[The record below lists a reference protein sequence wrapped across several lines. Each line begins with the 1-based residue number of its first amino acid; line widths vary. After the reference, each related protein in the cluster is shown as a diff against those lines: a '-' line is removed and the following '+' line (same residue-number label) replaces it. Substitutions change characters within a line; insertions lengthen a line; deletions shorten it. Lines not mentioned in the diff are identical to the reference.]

1 MAGRKKTETVE
12 AEVVE
17 TAVVPAGKMEFRLI
31 NPTEDGFLRRIQWN
45 KEELEAAVRA
55 KIAGYE
61 NVVYTEENIKA
72 AKNDR
77 AELNKLIKA
86 IEERRKQVKNIIN
99 EPYAVFEAELKEITA
114 LINEPV
120 ALIDQQVKAFEE
132 KQKEEKKAAIKAT
145 YDENIGDLAEV
156 LPFEKIFDSRYLNQ
170 TYKLATAQK
179 EIVDKIDTV
188 KTDLETID
196 SLDSKYKLNAK
207 DVYIKT
213 LDLSKALAENKR
225 LADLEEK
232 LEADKRRKAEEEAE
246 RKRQEE
252 IRKQKEA
259 EEQAK
264 REAEEEERKAA
275 EAKKAQKAGISLA
288 VDIRGAVLSDLND
301 TEMTVLFGNLLE
313 NAYEAAGNQG
323 FIELRVDVNEHS
335 GMTVIEEKNSYLGE
349 IKKDKAGK
357 LITSKNKEEHGIGMQ
372 SIEKIVRRHEGVYIY
387 DFDKNTHIFRSKIA
401 LPDRKC

>member
-86 IEERRKQVKNIIN
+86 IEERRKRVKNIIN

-145 YDENIGDLAEV
+145 YDENIGDLVEV

-213 LDLSKALAENKR
+213 LAENKR

-264 REAEEEERKAA
+264 REAEEAERKAA
-275 EAKKAQKAGISLA
+275 EAKKAQ
-288 VDIRGAVLSDLND
+288 
-301 TEMTVLFGNLLE
+301 
-313 NAYEAAGNQG
+313 EAAAEVEQTEPQSETGK
-323 FIELRVDVNEHS
+323 
-335 GMTVIEEKNSYLGE
+335 VIESIEKSAFAQAVAGE
-349 IKKDKAGK
+349 TQAAPAAQVVDPFAPKEEPEQEKKYRVRFFADGTKEQLGK
-357 LITSKNKEEHGIGMQ
+357 LIAFMNENNIKYG
-372 SIEKIVRRHEGVYIY
+372 
-387 DFDKNTHIFRSKIA
+387 KIA
-401 LPDRKC
+401 KESK

>member
-99 EPYAVFEAELKEITA
+99 KPYAVFEEELKEITA

-120 ALIDQQVKAFEE
+120 ALIDKQVKAFEE

-232 LEADKRRKAEEEAE
+232 LEADKRRKAEEEAG

-264 REAEEEERKAA
+264 REAEEAERKVA
-275 EAKKAQKAGISLA
+275 EAKKAPQSEMGKVIESIERSAFAQAVAGDVQSEPGEQA
-288 VDIRGAVLSDLND
+288 VDPFAPKAEPKQEKKYRVRFYADGTKEQLAKLVEFLN
-301 TEMTVLFGNLLE
+301 E
-313 NAYEAAGNQG
+313 NN
-323 FIELRVDVNEHS
+323 
-335 GMTVIEEKNSYLGE
+335 
-349 IKKDKAGK
+349 IKYG
-357 LITSKNKEEHGIGMQ
+357 
-372 SIEKIVRRHEGVYIY
+372 
-387 DFDKNTHIFRSKIA
+387 KIA
-401 LPDRKC
+401 KESK

>member
-232 LEADKRRKAEEEAE
+232 LEADKRRKAEEEVE

-264 REAEEEERKAA
+264 REAEEAERKAA
-275 EAKKAQKAGISLA
+275 EAKKAQ
-288 VDIRGAVLSDLND
+288 
-301 TEMTVLFGNLLE
+301 
-313 NAYEAAGNQG
+313 EAAAEVAQTSPQSEMGKA
-323 FIELRVDVNEHS
+323 IESIERSAFSQAVAGETQAAPVAQVVDPFVPKEETEQEKKHRVRFFADGTKEQ
-335 GMTVIEEKNSYLGE
+335 L
-349 IKKDKAGK
+349 GK
-357 LITSKNKEEHGIGMQ
+357 LIAFMNENNIKYG
-372 SIEKIVRRHEGVYIY
+372 
-387 DFDKNTHIFRSKIA
+387 KIA
-401 LPDRKC
+401 KESK

>member
-213 LDLSKALAENKR
+213 MDLSKALAENKR

-264 REAEEEERKAA
+264 REAE
-275 EAKKAQKAGISLA
+275 AKKAQEAAAEVEQTEPQSEIGKVIESIERSAFSQAIAREAQAAPTEQA
-288 VDIRGAVLSDLND
+288 VDPFAPK
-301 TEMTVLFGNLLE
+301 EE
-313 NAYEAAGNQG
+313 PKQEKKY
-323 FIELRVDVNEHS
+323 RVRFFADGTKEQ
-335 GMTVIEEKNSYLGE
+335 L
-349 IKKDKAGK
+349 GK
-357 LITSKNKEEHGIGMQ
+357 LIAFMNENNIKYG
-372 SIEKIVRRHEGVYIY
+372 
-387 DFDKNTHIFRSKIA
+387 KIA
-401 LPDRKC
+401 KESK

>member
-120 ALIDQQVKAFEE
+120 ALIDQKVKAFEE

-264 REAEEEERKAA
+264 REAEVEQTEPQSEIGKVIGSIERSAFSQAIAREAQAA
-275 EAKKAQKAGISLA
+275 PTEQA
-288 VDIRGAVLSDLND
+288 VDPFAP
-301 TEMTVLFGNLLE
+301 
-313 NAYEAAGNQG
+313 
-323 FIELRVDVNEHS
+323 
-335 GMTVIEEKNSYLGE
+335 
-349 IKKDKAGK
+349 
-357 LITSKNKEEHGIGMQ
+357 KEEPKQ
-372 SIEKIVRRHEGVYIY
+372 EKKYRVRFFADGTKEQLGQLIAFMNENNIKYG
-387 DFDKNTHIFRSKIA
+387 KIA
-401 LPDRKC
+401 KESK

>member
-12 AEVVE
+12 AEAVE
-17 TAVVPAGKMEFRLI
+17 TAVVPAGKMEFSLI

-99 EPYAVFEAELKEITA
+99 EP
-114 LINEPV
+114 V

-132 KQKEEKKAAIKAT
+132 KQKKEKKAAIKAT
-145 YDENIGDLAEV
+145 YDENIGDLTEV

-264 REAEEEERKAA
+264 REAEEAERKAA
-275 EAKKAQKAGISLA
+275 EAKKAQ
-288 VDIRGAVLSDLND
+288 
-301 TEMTVLFGNLLE
+301 
-313 NAYEAAGNQG
+313 EAAAEVEQT
-323 FIELRVDVNEHS
+323 ELQSEM
-335 GMTVIEEKNSYLGE
+335 GKVIESIEKSAFAQAVAGE
-349 IKKDKAGK
+349 TQAAPAAQVVDPFAPKEEPEQEKKYRVRFFADGTKEQLGK
-357 LITSKNKEEHGIGMQ
+357 LIAFMNENNIKYG
-372 SIEKIVRRHEGVYIY
+372 
-387 DFDKNTHIFRSKIA
+387 KIA
-401 LPDRKC
+401 KESK

>member
-99 EPYAVFEAELKEITA
+99 KPYAVFEAELNEITA

-132 KQKEEKKAAIKAT
+132 
-145 YDENIGDLAEV
+145 
-156 LPFEKIFDSRYLNQ
+156 
-170 TYKLATAQK
+170 
-179 EIVDKIDTV
+179 
-188 KTDLETID
+188 
-196 SLDSKYKLNAK
+196 
-207 DVYIKT
+207 
-213 LDLSKALAENKR
+213 
-225 LADLEEK
+225 
-232 LEADKRRKAEEEAE
+232 
-246 RKRQEE
+246 
-252 IRKQKEA
+252 KQKEA

-275 EAKKAQKAGISLA
+275 EAKKAQ
-288 VDIRGAVLSDLND
+288 
-301 TEMTVLFGNLLE
+301 
-313 NAYEAAGNQG
+313 EAAAEVEQTEPQSEMGK
-323 FIELRVDVNEHS
+323 
-335 GMTVIEEKNSYLGE
+335 VIESIEKSAFAQAVAGE
-349 IKKDKAGK
+349 TQAEPAAQVVDPFAPKEEPEQEKKYRVRFFADGTKEQLGK
-357 LITSKNKEEHGIGMQ
+357 LIAFMNENNIKYG
-372 SIEKIVRRHEGVYIY
+372 
-387 DFDKNTHIFRSKIA
+387 KIA
-401 LPDRKC
+401 KESK

>member
-72 AKNDR
+72 AKNGR

-99 EPYAVFEAELKEITA
+99 KPYAVFEAELNEITA

-132 KQKEEKKAAIKAT
+132 KQKEEKKEAIKAT

-207 DVYIKT
+207 DVYIN
-213 LDLSKALAENKR
+213 AIMVNPRAENVRDFQFTWEGDQMHVTFKVKGSNW
-225 LADLEEK
+225 D
-232 LEADKRRKAEEEAE
+232 
-246 RKRQEE
+246 EE
-252 IRKQKEA
+252 IEILEYIQCFLDGAYLVPCQSCQDFRRVRNHISIHQP
-259 EEQAK
+259 
-264 REAEEEERKAA
+264 
-275 EAKKAQKAGISLA
+275 AGIA
-288 VDIRGAVLSDLND
+288 QAFQIEFQQDI
-301 TEMTVLFGNLLE
+301 TV
-313 NAYEAAGNQG
+313 
-323 FIELRVDVNEHS
+323 
-335 GMTVIEEKNSYLGE
+335 
-349 IKKDKAGK
+349 
-357 LITSKNKEEHGIGMQ
+357 
-372 SIEKIVRRHEGVYIY
+372 
-387 DFDKNTHIFRSKIA
+387 
-401 LPDRKC
+401 

>member
-17 TAVVPAGKMEFRLI
+17 TAVVPAGKMDFRLI
-31 NPTEDGFLRRIQWN
+31 NPTEDGFLRHIQWN

-77 AELNKLIKA
+77 AELNKLIKT

-246 RKRQEE
+246 
-252 IRKQKEA
+252 
-259 EEQAK
+259 EQAK
-264 REAEEEERKAA
+264 REAEEAERKAA
-275 EAKKAQKAGISLA
+275 EAKKAQ
-288 VDIRGAVLSDLND
+288 
-301 TEMTVLFGNLLE
+301 
-313 NAYEAAGNQG
+313 EAAAEVEQTEPQSEMGK
-323 FIELRVDVNEHS
+323 
-335 GMTVIEEKNSYLGE
+335 VIESIEKSAFAQAVAGE
-349 IKKDKAGK
+349 TQAAPAAQVVDPFAPKEEPEQEKKYRVRFFADGTKEQLGK
-357 LITSKNKEEHGIGMQ
+357 LIAFMNENNIKYG
-372 SIEKIVRRHEGVYIY
+372 
-387 DFDKNTHIFRSKIA
+387 KIA
-401 LPDRKC
+401 KESK

>member
-99 EPYAVFEAELKEITA
+99 KPYAVFEEELKEITA

-120 ALIDQQVKAFEE
+120 ALIDKQVKAFEE

-156 LPFEKIFDSRYLNQ
+156 LTFEKIFDSRYLNQ

-259 EEQAK
+259 EGQAK
-264 REAEEEERKAA
+264 REAEEAERKAA
-275 EAKKAQKAGISLA
+275 EAKKAQESAAEVEQTAPQSEMGKVIESIERSAFAQAVAGDVQSEPGEQA
-288 VDIRGAVLSDLND
+288 VDPFAPKAETKQEKKYRVRFYADGTKEQLAKLVEFLN
-301 TEMTVLFGNLLE
+301 E
-313 NAYEAAGNQG
+313 NN
-323 FIELRVDVNEHS
+323 
-335 GMTVIEEKNSYLGE
+335 
-349 IKKDKAGK
+349 IKYG
-357 LITSKNKEEHGIGMQ
+357 
-372 SIEKIVRRHEGVYIY
+372 
-387 DFDKNTHIFRSKIA
+387 KIA
-401 LPDRKC
+401 KESK

>member
-99 EPYAVFEAELKEITA
+99 EPYAVFEAELKEIMA

-145 YDENIGDLAEV
+145 YDENIGELAEV

-232 LEADKRRKAEEEAE
+232 LEADKRRKAQEAAAEVEQTEPQSEIGKVIESIE
-246 RKRQEE
+246 RSAFSQAIAR
-252 IRKQKEA
+252 EA
-259 EEQAK
+259 QATPTEQA
-264 REAEEEERKAA
+264 
-275 EAKKAQKAGISLA
+275 
-288 VDIRGAVLSDLND
+288 VDPFAP
-301 TEMTVLFGNLLE
+301 
-313 NAYEAAGNQG
+313 
-323 FIELRVDVNEHS
+323 
-335 GMTVIEEKNSYLGE
+335 
-349 IKKDKAGK
+349 
-357 LITSKNKEEHGIGMQ
+357 KEEPKQ
-372 SIEKIVRRHEGVYIY
+372 EKKYRVRFFADGTKEQLGQLIAFMNENNIKYG
-387 DFDKNTHIFRSKIA
+387 KIA
-401 LPDRKC
+401 KESK

>member
-99 EPYAVFEAELKEITA
+99 KPYAVFEAELNEITA

-132 KQKEEKKAAIKAT
+132 KQKEEKKEAIKAT

-170 TYKLATAQK
+170 TYKLVTAQK

-246 RKRQEE
+246 RKRQE
-252 IRKQKEA
+252 A
-259 EEQAK
+259 
-264 REAEEEERKAA
+264 AA
-275 EAKKAQKAGISLA
+275 EVEQTEHQSEMGKAIESIEKSAFAQAVAGETQAAPAAQVVDPFAPKEEPEQEKK
-288 VDIRGAVLSDLND
+288 
-301 TEMTVLFGNLLE
+301 
-313 NAYEAAGNQG
+313 Y
-323 FIELRVDVNEHS
+323 RVRFFADGTKEQ
-335 GMTVIEEKNSYLGE
+335 L
-349 IKKDKAGK
+349 GK
-357 LITSKNKEEHGIGMQ
+357 LIAFMNENNIKYG
-372 SIEKIVRRHEGVYIY
+372 
-387 DFDKNTHIFRSKIA
+387 KIA
-401 LPDRKC
+401 KESK

>member
-86 IEERRKQVKNIIN
+86 IEERRK
-99 EPYAVFEAELKEITA
+99 
-114 LINEPV
+114 
-120 ALIDQQVKAFEE
+120 QVKAFEE

-264 REAEEEERKAA
+264 REAEEAERKAA
-275 EAKKAQKAGISLA
+275 EAKKAQ
-288 VDIRGAVLSDLND
+288 
-301 TEMTVLFGNLLE
+301 
-313 NAYEAAGNQG
+313 EAAAEVEQTEPQSEMGK
-323 FIELRVDVNEHS
+323 
-335 GMTVIEEKNSYLGE
+335 VIESIEKSAFAQAVAGE
-349 IKKDKAGK
+349 TQAAPAAQVVDPFAPKEEPEQEKKYRVRFFADGTKEQLGK
-357 LITSKNKEEHGIGMQ
+357 LIAFMNENNIKYG
-372 SIEKIVRRHEGVYIY
+372 
-387 DFDKNTHIFRSKIA
+387 KIA
-401 LPDRKC
+401 KESK

>member
-132 KQKEEKKAAIKAT
+132 KQKKEKKAAIKAT
-145 YDENIGDLAEV
+145 YDENIGDLTEV

-232 LEADKRRKAEEEAE
+232 LEA
-246 RKRQEE
+246 
-252 IRKQKEA
+252 
-259 EEQAK
+259 
-264 REAEEEERKAA
+264 ERKAA
-275 EAKKAQKAGISLA
+275 EAKKAQ
-288 VDIRGAVLSDLND
+288 
-301 TEMTVLFGNLLE
+301 
-313 NAYEAAGNQG
+313 EAAAEVEQTEPQSEMGK
-323 FIELRVDVNEHS
+323 
-335 GMTVIEEKNSYLGE
+335 VIESIEKSAFAQAVAGE
-349 IKKDKAGK
+349 TQAAPAAQVVDPFAPKEEPEQEKKYRVRFFADGTKEQLGK
-357 LITSKNKEEHGIGMQ
+357 LIAFMNENNIKYG
-372 SIEKIVRRHEGVYIY
+372 
-387 DFDKNTHIFRSKIA
+387 KIA
-401 LPDRKC
+401 KESK

>member
-99 EPYAVFEAELKEITA
+99 KPYAVFEAELNEITA

-132 KQKEEKKAAIKAT
+132 KQKEEKKEAIKAT

-188 KTDLETID
+188 KTDLEI
-196 SLDSKYKLNAK
+196 SPYAK
-207 DVYIKT
+207 NDAGLIV
-213 LDLSKALAENKR
+213 LVLR
-225 LADLEEK
+225 HLADEVEK
-232 LEADKRRKAEEEAE
+232 NNPGA
-246 RKRQEE
+246 
-252 IRKQKEA
+252 KE
-259 EEQAK
+259 
-264 REAEEEERKAA
+264 
-275 EAKKAQKAGISLA
+275 L
-288 VDIRGAVLSDLND
+288 
-301 TEMTVLFGNLLE
+301 
-313 NAYEAAGNQG
+313 AAG
-323 FIELRVDVNEHS
+323 
-335 GMTVIEEKNSYLGE
+335 TEKCV
-349 IKKDKAGK
+349 GK
-357 LITSKNKEEHGIGMQ
+357 PSLQE
-372 SIEKIVRRHEGVYIY
+372 IEKI
-387 DFDKNTHIFRSKIA
+387 KKPN
-401 LPDRKC
+401 RK

>member
-264 REAEEEERKAA
+264 REAEE
-275 EAKKAQKAGISLA
+275 AKKAQEAAAEVEQTEPQSEIGKVIGSIERSAFSQAIAREAQAAPTEQA
-288 VDIRGAVLSDLND
+288 VDPFAP
-301 TEMTVLFGNLLE
+301 
-313 NAYEAAGNQG
+313 
-323 FIELRVDVNEHS
+323 
-335 GMTVIEEKNSYLGE
+335 
-349 IKKDKAGK
+349 
-357 LITSKNKEEHGIGMQ
+357 KEEPKQ
-372 SIEKIVRRHEGVYIY
+372 EKKYRVRFFADGTKEQLGQLIAFMNENNIKYG
-387 DFDKNTHIFRSKIA
+387 KIA
-401 LPDRKC
+401 KESK

>member
-17 TAVVPAGKMEFRLI
+17 TTEVVPAGKMEFRLI

-55 KIAGYE
+55 KIASYE

-86 IEERRKQVKNIIN
+86 IEDRRKQVKKIIN
-99 EPYAVFEAELKEITA
+99 EPYAIFESELKEILA

-120 ALIDQQVKAFEE
+120 GLIDQQVKTFEE

-145 YDENIGDLAEV
+145 YDENIGDLADV
-156 LPFEKIFDSRYLNQ
+156 LPFEKIFDIRYLNQ
-170 TYKLATAQK
+170 TFKLATAQEEVK
-179 EIVDKIDTV
+179 GKIDTV

-264 REAEEEERKAA
+264 REAEEAERKAA
-275 EAKKAQKAGISLA
+275 EAKKAQESAAEVEQTAPQSEMGKVIESIERSAFAQAVAGDVQSEPGEQA
-288 VDIRGAVLSDLND
+288 VDPFAPKAETKQEKKYRVRFYADGTKEQLAKLVEFLN
-301 TEMTVLFGNLLE
+301 E
-313 NAYEAAGNQG
+313 NN
-323 FIELRVDVNEHS
+323 
-335 GMTVIEEKNSYLGE
+335 
-349 IKKDKAGK
+349 IKYG
-357 LITSKNKEEHGIGMQ
+357 
-372 SIEKIVRRHEGVYIY
+372 
-387 DFDKNTHIFRSKIA
+387 KIA
-401 LPDRKC
+401 KESK

>member
-188 KTDLETID
+188 KTDLETIEKSAFAQAVAGETQAAPAAQVVD
-196 SLDSKYKLNAK
+196 PFAPKEEPEQEKKYR
-207 DVYIKT
+207 V
-213 LDLSKALAENKR
+213 R
-225 LADLEEK
+225 FFADGT
-232 LEADKRRKAEEEAE
+232 
-246 RKRQEE
+246 
-252 IRKQKEA
+252 KE
-259 EEQAK
+259 Q
-264 REAEEEERKAA
+264 
-275 EAKKAQKAGISLA
+275 L
-288 VDIRGAVLSDLND
+288 
-301 TEMTVLFGNLLE
+301 
-313 NAYEAAGNQG
+313 
-323 FIELRVDVNEHS
+323 
-335 GMTVIEEKNSYLGE
+335 
-349 IKKDKAGK
+349 GK
-357 LITSKNKEEHGIGMQ
+357 LIAFMNENNIKYG
-372 SIEKIVRRHEGVYIY
+372 
-387 DFDKNTHIFRSKIA
+387 KIA
-401 LPDRKC
+401 KESK

>member
-99 EPYAVFEAELKEITA
+99 KPYAVFEAELNEITA

-132 KQKEEKKAAIKAT
+132 KQKEEKKEAIKAT

-188 KTDLETID
+188 KTDLEIID
-196 SLDSKYKLNAK
+196 ILDSKYKLNAK

-213 LDLSKALAENKR
+213 LDISKALAENKR

-232 LEADKRRKAEEEAE
+232 LEADKRRKAEEA
-246 RKRQEE
+246 
-252 IRKQKEA
+252 
-259 EEQAK
+259 
-264 REAEEEERKAA
+264 ERKAA
-275 EAKKAQKAGISLA
+275 EAKKAQ
-288 VDIRGAVLSDLND
+288 
-301 TEMTVLFGNLLE
+301 
-313 NAYEAAGNQG
+313 EAAAEVEQTEPQSEMGK
-323 FIELRVDVNEHS
+323 
-335 GMTVIEEKNSYLGE
+335 VIESIEKSAFAQAVAGE
-349 IKKDKAGK
+349 TQAAPAAQVVDPFAPKEEPEQEKKYRVRFFADGTKEKLGK
-357 LITSKNKEEHGIGMQ
+357 LIAFMNENNIKYG
-372 SIEKIVRRHEGVYIY
+372 
-387 DFDKNTHIFRSKIA
+387 KIA
-401 LPDRKC
+401 KESK

>member
-1 MAGRKKTETVE
+1 MADNRKYYYLKLKEDFFDTDEMKILESMKDGYLYSNILLKLYLKSLSNSGRLMYRNVIPYTPEILATLTGHQVGTVE
-12 AEVVE
+12 KALDVF
-17 TAVVPAGKMEFRLI
+17 KKLDLI
-31 NPTEDGFLRRIQWN
+31 EIQWN

-232 LEADKRRKAEEEAE
+232 LEADKRRKAEEEVE

-264 REAEEEERKAA
+264 REAEEAERKAA
-275 EAKKAQKAGISLA
+275 EAKKAQ
-288 VDIRGAVLSDLND
+288 
-301 TEMTVLFGNLLE
+301 
-313 NAYEAAGNQG
+313 EAAAEVAQ
-323 FIELRVDVNEHS
+323 
-335 GMTVIEEKNSYLGE
+335 
-349 IKKDKAGK
+349 
-357 LITSKNKEEHGIGMQ
+357 TSAT
-372 SIEKIVRRHEGVYIY
+372 RRRE
-387 DFDKNTHIFRSKIA
+387 
-401 LPDRKC
+401 

>member
-1 MAGRKKTETVE
+1 MAVEKKNETVE

-31 NPTEDGFLRRIQWN
+31 NPTEDGFLRHIQWN
-45 KEELEAAVRA
+45 KEELETAVRA
-55 KIAGYE
+55 KIASYE
-61 NVVYTEENIKA
+61 NVVYTEENIKT
-72 AKNDR
+72 AKSDR

-86 IEERRKQVKNIIN
+86 IEDRRKQVKKIIN
-99 EPYAVFEAELKEITA
+99 EPYTMFESELKEIIA

-120 ALIDQQVKAFEE
+120 GLIDKQVKAYEE
-132 KQKEEKKAAIKAT
+132 KQKKEKKASIKAT
-145 YDENIGDLAEV
+145 YDENIEDLVEV
-156 LPFEKIFDSRYLNQ
+156 LPFERIFDNRYLNQ
-170 TYKLATAQK
+170 TFKLATAQA
-179 EIVDKIDTV
+179 EIKDKIDRV

-252 IRKQKEA
+252 IIKQREA

-264 REAEEEERKAA
+264 REAEEAERKAT
-275 EAKKAQKAGISLA
+275 EAQQAQEVAVEVEQTTPQFETGKTIA
-288 VDIRGAVLSDLND
+288 VDREMQGAS
-301 TEMTVLFGNLLE
+301 TEQVVDPFTPKKETKKEKKYRVRFFADGTKEQLAQLIAFMNE
-313 NAYEAAGNQG
+313 NN
-323 FIELRVDVNEHS
+323 
-335 GMTVIEEKNSYLGE
+335 
-349 IKKDKAGK
+349 IKYG
-357 LITSKNKEEHGIGMQ
+357 
-372 SIEKIVRRHEGVYIY
+372 
-387 DFDKNTHIFRSKIA
+387 KIA
-401 LPDRKC
+401 KESK

>member
-188 KTDLETID
+188 KTDLETMD
-196 SLDSKYKLNAK
+196 CLGTRLSLTYLWQ
-207 DVYIKT
+207 
-213 LDLSKALAENKR
+213 LM
-225 LADLEEK
+225 
-232 LEADKRRKAEEEAE
+232 
-246 RKRQEE
+246 E
-252 IRKQKEA
+252 ITVKEV
-259 EEQAK
+259 K
-264 REAEEEERKAA
+264 
-275 EAKKAQKAGISLA
+275 
-288 VDIRGAVLSDLND
+288 
-301 TEMTVLFGNLLE
+301 
-313 NAYEAAGNQG
+313 
-323 FIELRVDVNEHS
+323 
-335 GMTVIEEKNSYLGE
+335 
-349 IKKDKAGK
+349 
-357 LITSKNKEEHGIGMQ
+357 HG
-372 SIEKIVRRHEGVYIY
+372 
-387 DFDKNTHIFRSKIA
+387 
-401 LPDRKC
+401 

>member
-1 MAGRKKTETVE
+1 MAGIKKTETVE

-132 KQKEEKKAAIKAT
+132 KQKE
-145 YDENIGDLAEV
+145 
-156 LPFEKIFDSRYLNQ
+156 
-170 TYKLATAQK
+170 
-179 EIVDKIDTV
+179 IVDKIDTV

-264 REAEEEERKAA
+264 REAEEAERKAA
-275 EAKKAQKAGISLA
+275 EAKKAQ
-288 VDIRGAVLSDLND
+288 
-301 TEMTVLFGNLLE
+301 
-313 NAYEAAGNQG
+313 EAAAEVEQTEPQSEMGK
-323 FIELRVDVNEHS
+323 
-335 GMTVIEEKNSYLGE
+335 VIESIEKSAFAQAVAGE
-349 IKKDKAGK
+349 TQAAPAAQVVDPFAPKEEPEQEKKYRVRFFADGTKEQLGK
-357 LITSKNKEEHGIGMQ
+357 LIAFMNENNIKYG
-372 SIEKIVRRHEGVYIY
+372 
-387 DFDKNTHIFRSKIA
+387 KIA
-401 LPDRKC
+401 KESK

>member
-17 TAVVPAGKMEFRLI
+17 TAVVPAGKIEFRLI

-77 AELNKLIKA
+77 AELNNLIKA
-86 IEERRKQVKNIIN
+86 IEERRKQVKNTIN

-170 TYKLATAQK
+170 TYKLVTAQK

-264 REAEEEERKAA
+264 REAEEEAERKRQEEIRKQKEAEEQAKREAEEAERKAA
-275 EAKKAQKAGISLA
+275 EVKKAQEAATEVEQTAPQSEMGKVIESIERSAFSQAIAREAQAASTEQA
-288 VDIRGAVLSDLND
+288 VDPFAPKG
-301 TEMTVLFGNLLE
+301 EPE
-313 NAYEAAGNQG
+313 QEKKY
-323 FIELRVDVNEHS
+323 RVRFFADGTKEQ
-335 GMTVIEEKNSYLGE
+335 L
-349 IKKDKAGK
+349 GK
-357 LITSKNKEEHGIGMQ
+357 LIAFMNENNIKYG
-372 SIEKIVRRHEGVYIY
+372 
-387 DFDKNTHIFRSKIA
+387 KIA
-401 LPDRKC
+401 KESK

>member
-132 KQKEEKKAAIKAT
+132 KQKKEKKAAIKAT
-145 YDENIGDLAEV
+145 YDENIGDLTEV

-179 EIVDKIDTV
+179 EIADKIDTV

-213 LDLSKALAENKR
+213 LDLSKA

-264 REAEEEERKAA
+264 REAEEAERKAA
-275 EAKKAQKAGISLA
+275 EAKKAQ
-288 VDIRGAVLSDLND
+288 
-301 TEMTVLFGNLLE
+301 
-313 NAYEAAGNQG
+313 EAAAEVEQTEPQSEMGK
-323 FIELRVDVNEHS
+323 
-335 GMTVIEEKNSYLGE
+335 VIESIEKSAFAQAVAGE
-349 IKKDKAGK
+349 TQAAPAAQVVDPFAPKEEPEQEKKYRVRFFADGTKEQLGK
-357 LITSKNKEEHGIGMQ
+357 LIAFMNENNIKYG
-372 SIEKIVRRHEGVYIY
+372 
-387 DFDKNTHIFRSKIA
+387 KIA
-401 LPDRKC
+401 KESK

>member
-99 EPYAVFEAELKEITA
+99 KPYAVFEAELKEITA

-264 REAEEEERKAA
+264 REAEEAERKAA
-275 EAKKAQKAGISLA
+275 EAKKAQ
-288 VDIRGAVLSDLND
+288 
-301 TEMTVLFGNLLE
+301 
-313 NAYEAAGNQG
+313 EAAAEVEQTEPQSEMGK
-323 FIELRVDVNEHS
+323 
-335 GMTVIEEKNSYLGE
+335 VIE
-349 IKKDKAGK
+349 
-357 LITSKNKEEHGIGMQ
+357 
-372 SIEKIVRRHEGVYIY
+372 SIEKSAFAQAVAGDVQSEPGEQAVDPFAPKAEPKQEKKYRVRFYADGTKEQLAKLVEFLNENNIKYG
-387 DFDKNTHIFRSKIA
+387 KIA
-401 LPDRKC
+401 KESK

>member
-17 TAVVPAGKMEFRLI
+17 TAVLPAGKMEFRLI

-99 EPYAVFEAELKEITA
+99 KPYAVFEAELNEITA

-132 KQKEEKKAAIKAT
+132 KQKEEKKEAIKAT

-170 TYKLATAQK
+170 TYKLVTAQK

-252 IRKQKEA
+252 A
-259 EEQAK
+259 
-264 REAEEEERKAA
+264 ERKAA
-275 EAKKAQKAGISLA
+275 EAKKAQ
-288 VDIRGAVLSDLND
+288 
-301 TEMTVLFGNLLE
+301 
-313 NAYEAAGNQG
+313 EAAAEVEQTEPQSEMGKA
-323 FIELRVDVNEHS
+323 IE
-335 GMTVIEEKNSYLGE
+335 
-349 IKKDKAGK
+349 
-357 LITSKNKEEHGIGMQ
+357 
-372 SIEKIVRRHEGVYIY
+372 SIEKSAFAQAVAGETQAAPAAQVVDPFAPKEEPEQEKKYRVRFFADGTKEQLG
-387 DFDKNTHIFRSKIA
+387 N
-401 LPDRKC
+401 

>member
-213 LDLSKALAENKR
+213 LDLSKALA
-225 LADLEEK
+225 DLEEK

-264 REAEEEERKAA
+264 REAEEAERKAA
-275 EAKKAQKAGISLA
+275 EAKKAQEAAAEVEQTEPQSEIGKVIGSIERSAFSQAIAREAQAAPTEQA
-288 VDIRGAVLSDLND
+288 VDPF
-301 TEMTVLFGNLLE
+301 TP
-313 NAYEAAGNQG
+313 
-323 FIELRVDVNEHS
+323 
-335 GMTVIEEKNSYLGE
+335 
-349 IKKDKAGK
+349 
-357 LITSKNKEEHGIGMQ
+357 KEEPKQ
-372 SIEKIVRRHEGVYIY
+372 EKKYRVRFFADGTKEQLGQLIAFMNENNIKYG
-387 DFDKNTHIFRSKIA
+387 KIA
-401 LPDRKC
+401 KESK

>member
-99 EPYAVFEAELKEITA
+99 KPYAVFEEELKEITA

-120 ALIDQQVKAFEE
+120 ALIDKQVKAFEE

-179 EIVDKIDTV
+179 EIADKIDTV

-264 REAEEEERKAA
+264 RKAA
-275 EAKKAQKAGISLA
+275 EAKKAQEAAAEVEQTTPRSEMGKVIESIERSAFAQAVAGDVQSEPGEQA
-288 VDIRGAVLSDLND
+288 VDPFAPKAEPKQEKKYRVRFYADGTKEQLAKLVEFLN
-301 TEMTVLFGNLLE
+301 E
-313 NAYEAAGNQG
+313 NN
-323 FIELRVDVNEHS
+323 
-335 GMTVIEEKNSYLGE
+335 
-349 IKKDKAGK
+349 IKYG
-357 LITSKNKEEHGIGMQ
+357 
-372 SIEKIVRRHEGVYIY
+372 
-387 DFDKNTHIFRSKIA
+387 KIA
-401 LPDRKC
+401 KESK

>member
-12 AEVVE
+12 TEVVE

-61 NVVYTEENIKA
+61 NVVYTEENIKS

-179 EIVDKIDTV
+179 EILGKIDTV

-232 LEADKRRKAEEEAE
+232 LEADKRRKAEEAE

-264 REAEEEERKAA
+264 REAEEAERRAA
-275 EAKKAQKAGISLA
+275 EAKKAQEAGA
-288 VDIRGAVLSDLND
+288 EVEQ
-301 TEMTVLFGNLLE
+301 TEPQSEMGK
-313 NAYEAAGNQG
+313 
-323 FIELRVDVNEHS
+323 
-335 GMTVIEEKNSYLGE
+335 VIESIEKSAFTQAVAGE
-349 IKKDKAGK
+349 TQATPVTQVVDPFAPKEEPEQEKKYRVRFFADGTKEQLGK
-357 LITSKNKEEHGIGMQ
+357 LIAFMNENNIKYG
-372 SIEKIVRRHEGVYIY
+372 
-387 DFDKNTHIFRSKIA
+387 KIA
-401 LPDRKC
+401 KESK

>member
-132 KQKEEKKAAIKAT
+132 KQKKEKKAAIKAT
-145 YDENIGDLAEV
+145 YDENIGDLTEV

-264 REAEEEERKAA
+264 RKAA
-275 EAKKAQKAGISLA
+275 EAKKAQ
-288 VDIRGAVLSDLND
+288 
-301 TEMTVLFGNLLE
+301 
-313 NAYEAAGNQG
+313 EAAAEVEQTEPQSEMGK
-323 FIELRVDVNEHS
+323 
-335 GMTVIEEKNSYLGE
+335 VIESIEKSAFAQAVAGE
-349 IKKDKAGK
+349 TQAAPAAQVVDPFAPKEEPEQEKKYRVRFFADGTKEQLGK
-357 LITSKNKEEHGIGMQ
+357 LIAFMNENNIKYG
-372 SIEKIVRRHEGVYIY
+372 
-387 DFDKNTHIFRSKIA
+387 KIA
-401 LPDRKC
+401 KESK

>member
-77 AELNKLIKA
+77 AEPNKLIKA

-132 KQKEEKKAAIKAT
+132 KQKKEKKAAIKAT
-145 YDENIGDLAEV
+145 YDENIGDLTEV

-264 REAEEEERKAA
+264 REAE
-275 EAKKAQKAGISLA
+275 AKKAQ
-288 VDIRGAVLSDLND
+288 
-301 TEMTVLFGNLLE
+301 
-313 NAYEAAGNQG
+313 EAAAEVEQTEPQSEMGK
-323 FIELRVDVNEHS
+323 
-335 GMTVIEEKNSYLGE
+335 VIESIEKSAFAQAVAGE
-349 IKKDKAGK
+349 TQAAPAAQVVDPFAPKEEPEQEKKYRVRFFADGTKEQLGK
-357 LITSKNKEEHGIGMQ
+357 LIAFMNENNIKYG
-372 SIEKIVRRHEGVYIY
+372 
-387 DFDKNTHIFRSKIA
+387 KIA
-401 LPDRKC
+401 KESK